1 MDKSDILQDLSA
13 DFSSMIKKN
22 LSKIKKLDSST
33 QRELGKFIEVFKN
46 GLDDLS

>member
-1 MDKSDILQDLSA
+1 MEDTDRLQEISA
-13 DFSSMIKKN
+13 DFSAFIKKN
-22 LSKIKKLDSST
+22 LKKIKRLAPEK